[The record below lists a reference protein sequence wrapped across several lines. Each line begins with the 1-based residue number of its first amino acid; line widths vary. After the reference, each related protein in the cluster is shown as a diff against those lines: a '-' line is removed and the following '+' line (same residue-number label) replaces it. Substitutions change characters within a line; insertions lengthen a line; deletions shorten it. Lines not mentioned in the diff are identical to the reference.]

1 MDGKLR
7 FLRYIAYAIEVVLLY
22 VLSGI
27 PGFLPEIL
35 GVKPLLLLPVAI
47 TIAVFENETPA
58 MIFGFICGAL
68 CDTGFD
74 TRMGLYTIALT
85 LLCFAF
91 GYCARNFFVTNFVNA
106 MVIGTITITILIIL
120 HFLIYG
126 SGADMP
132 DAGGHF
138 VRHYLVKILYTLLFL
153 PPLFWFNRLF
163 RSSMVES

>member
-1 MDGKLR
+1 MDGKLK
-7 FLRYIAYAIEVVLLY
+7 FLRYVAYAIEVILFY
-22 VLSGI
+22 VLSGT

-47 TIAVFENETPA
+47 MISVFENETPA

-74 TRMGLYTIALT
+74 TRIGFYTIALT
-85 LLCFAF
+85 LLCFGF
-91 GYCARNFFVTNFVNA
+91 GFAARNYFVTNFVNA
-106 MVIGTITITILIIL
+106 MVIGSVTITVLLVL
-120 HFLIYG
+120 HFLIFYT
-126 SGADMP
+126 GADMP

-138 VRHYLVKILYTLLFL
+138 VRHYLIKILYTLLFL
-153 PPLFWFNRLF
+153 PPLYWFNRLF